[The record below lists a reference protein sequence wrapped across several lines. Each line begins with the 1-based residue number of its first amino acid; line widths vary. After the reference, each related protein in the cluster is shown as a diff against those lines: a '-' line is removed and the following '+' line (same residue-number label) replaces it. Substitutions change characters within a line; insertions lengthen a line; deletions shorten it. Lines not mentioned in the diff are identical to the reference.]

1 MNSELFDLGVMDAD
15 YIVVEDSLHRNRRA
29 RAYSRRC
36 ARRRR
41 MGVLRVLTVLGTVLS
56 LLILTMYAFAISRK
70 DFKLRQ
76 FLTFFAYFTM
86 RFAHVLFFRRH
97 GIAD

>member
-1 MNSELFDLGVMDAD
+1 MNSEIFDLGVIDTD

-41 MGVLRVLTVLGTVLS
+41 MGVLRMLTVLGTFAAIAVLTGAA
-56 LLILTMYAFAISRK
+56 LLVR
-70 DFKLRQ
+70 
-76 FLTFFAYFTM
+76 
-86 RFAHVLFFRRH
+86 
-97 GIAD
+97 

>member
-1 MNSELFDLGVMDAD
+1 MNSELYDLGVIDTD

-41 MGVLRVLTVLGTVLS
+41 MGVLRVLTVLGTFAAIAVLTGAA
-56 LLILTMYAFAISRK
+56 LLVR
-70 DFKLRQ
+70 
-76 FLTFFAYFTM
+76 
-86 RFAHVLFFRRH
+86 
-97 GIAD
+97 

>member
-41 MGVLRVLTVLGTVLS
+41 MGVLRVLTVLGTFAAIAVLTGAA
-56 LLILTMYAFAISRK
+56 LLVR
-70 DFKLRQ
+70 
-76 FLTFFAYFTM
+76 
-86 RFAHVLFFRRH
+86 
-97 GIAD
+97 

>member
-1 MNSELFDLGVMDAD
+1 MNSEIFDLGVIDTD

-41 MGVLRVLTVLGTVLS
+41 MGVLRVLTVLGTFAAIAVLTGAA
-56 LLILTMYAFAISRK
+56 LLVR
-70 DFKLRQ
+70 
-76 FLTFFAYFTM
+76 
-86 RFAHVLFFRRH
+86 
-97 GIAD
+97 